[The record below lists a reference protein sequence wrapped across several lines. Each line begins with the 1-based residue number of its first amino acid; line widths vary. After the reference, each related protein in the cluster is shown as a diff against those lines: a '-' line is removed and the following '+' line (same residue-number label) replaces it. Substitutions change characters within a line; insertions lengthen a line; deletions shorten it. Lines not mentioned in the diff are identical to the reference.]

1 MKESKVTLDE
11 HHYRQLIKVG
21 HFQHF
26 FVADISRRHQR
37 FRLEWRLKN
46 ERRHPILMTCH
57 YPYRVNS
64 YNWLKICFNQSDLGS
79 DSSLVWNFC
88 ARFSDVTSR
97 NQWWCREMSAV
108 SSGYFFCH
116 PAVAA
121 CIIWNFFEFKIKLS
135 DFFFFTFLQMMAFDG
150 KAEAA
155 QFCFEKAAVRC
166 WMLCT
171 FWVPFAL

>member
-26 FVADISRRHQR
+26 FVTDISRRHQR
-37 FRLEWRLKN
+37 FPLEWRLKN
-46 ERRHPILMTCH
+46 ERRNPILMTCH

-121 CIIWNFFEFKIKLS
+121 CIISNFFEFKIKFS
-135 DFFFFTFLQMMAFDG
+135 DFFSLFFCRWWHLMERQKLRNFVL
-150 KAEAA
+150 K
-155 QFCFEKAAVRC
+155 R
-166 WMLCT
+166 
-171 FWVPFAL
+171 PR